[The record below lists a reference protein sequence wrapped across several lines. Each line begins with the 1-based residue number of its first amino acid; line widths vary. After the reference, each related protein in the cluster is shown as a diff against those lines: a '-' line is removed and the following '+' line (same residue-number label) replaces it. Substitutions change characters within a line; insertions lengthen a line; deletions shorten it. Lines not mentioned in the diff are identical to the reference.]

1 MRILVIEDE
10 QKLANL
16 LVQFLTEESY
26 HVLVAHSGRE
36 GLELARTPGLDVV
49 VLDLMLPDI
58 EGLAITR
65 TLRSEGNRVPI
76 LMLTARDADEDV
88 VRGLNAGAD
97 DYLTKPFSC
106 DVLLA
111 RVRAVSRRGP
121 ITSLVTL
128 RVGDLTIDT
137 PKREVKRN
145 ARTVSLTAREYDLLE
160 LLARNSP
167 RVLTRDAIIQ
177 AVWGFEGD
185 ISENNLEAFVHRLRT
200 KLELQGEAKLIHTM
214 RGVGYVLRGE
224 EP

>member
-10 QKLANL
+10 RKIAAL
-16 LVQFLTEESY
+16 LVEFLTEEGC
-26 HVLVAHSGRE
+26 HVLVAHNGRE

-49 VLDLMLPDI
+49 VLDLMLPGI
-58 EGLAITR
+58 EGLAITK
-65 TLRSEGNRVPI
+65 TLRAEGNRVPI
-76 LMLTARDADEDV
+76 LMLTARDADDDI

-97 DYLTKPFSC
+97 DYLTKPFSF

-111 RVRAVSRRGP
+111 RIRAVSRRGP
-121 ITSLVTL
+121 ISSLVTL
-128 RVGDLTIDT
+128 RAGDLIIDT
-137 PKREVKRN
+137 SNREVKRN

-185 ISENNLEAFVHRLRT
+185 ISENNLEAFVHRLRA
-200 KLELQGEAKLIHTM
+200 KLELPGEAKLIHTM

-224 EP
+224 QS